1 MGHRPHVI
9 AKETFYKLAS
19 PHLSRPGSL
28 KAMRKGVMGQ
38 VRHFKLSIPLRMLR
52 QPFLYRK

>member
-1 MGHRPHVI
+1 MGHRPLVI

-19 PHLSRPGSL
+19 PHLSS
-28 KAMRKGVMGQ
+28 MRKGVMGQ